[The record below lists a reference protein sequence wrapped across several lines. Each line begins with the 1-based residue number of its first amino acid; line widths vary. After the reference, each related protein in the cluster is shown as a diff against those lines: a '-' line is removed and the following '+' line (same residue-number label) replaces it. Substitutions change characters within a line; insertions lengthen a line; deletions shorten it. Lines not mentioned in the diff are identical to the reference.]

1 MNSAQNRLSRRA
13 FLGIAGG
20 LAAGAPVLA
29 ACGSGSPPGASAK
42 PGSSGGKSIDM
53 WLIDTGAYGPL
64 FDAIK
69 KYEQQKGVKINVTML
84 PNTLAGKQKLIIGMT
99 AKKPPVVVVTG
110 GSGNLKPYVASKKV
124 IPLDAALT
132 SANPNWKTD
141 YLPLGLKQGTY
152 DGTVYGVPVA
162 GTQPD
167 FMFYSKPVYDHL
179 GLQVPTT
186 YEHLLENA
194 AAAKGKGVIPFS
206 LGNASGWPGLIWFEF
221 LATRI
226 GGPEPFE
233 RVVSGD
239 TSAWTDPSF
248 VSAVN
253 ELQKIIK
260 ANYFQPGFEAVDW
273 ANGVPD
279 AVLVTGK
286 SSMEFMVN
294 FLYNVVGQK
303 YPEFL
308 KDGSLGWF
316 EFPVIQGSRGKTTDQ
331 IGNVSLY
338 ASITA
343 AASDQEKEVAADFL
357 ATVPVSKEYAEAG
370 LKASVIPLSKA
381 TGEALQ
387 TYSGPG
393 ADMNKY
399 TYEAVTNATS
409 YQTSWDNAIPGSQQ
423 NALFTNLG
431 NVFTLQW
438 DGQKFAEEMS
448 KVGT

>member
-1 MNSAQNRLSRRA
+1 MNSTQNRLSRRA

-20 LAAGAPVLA
+20 LAAGVPVLA
-29 ACGSGSPPGASAK
+29 SCGSSGGNSNANAN
-42 PGSSGGKSIDM
+42 SSGGKSIDM

-64 FDAIK
+64 FDTMK
-69 KYEQQKGVKINVTML
+69 KYEQQKGVKINVTTL

-99 AKKPPVVVVTG
+99 AQKPPVVVVTG

-132 SANPNWKTD
+132 SANPNWKTE

-152 DGTVYGVPVA
+152 DGTVYGIPLA

-167 FMFYSKPVYDHL
+167 FMFYSKPVYDHI
-179 GLQVPTT
+179 GLQAPTT
-186 YEHLLENA
+186 YAQLKQNA
-194 AAAKGKGVIPFS
+194 AVAKGKGLIPFS
-206 LGNASGWPGLIWFEF
+206 LGNESGWPGLIWFEF

-233 RVVSGD
+233 RVVAGD
-239 TSAWTDPSF
+239 SSAWTDPSF
-248 VSAVN
+248 VSAID
-253 ELQKIIK
+253 EMQKLIK
-260 ANYFQPGFEAVDW
+260 ANYFQPGFESVDW

-279 AVLVTGK
+279 ALLVTGK

-294 FLYNVVGQK
+294 FLYNLVGQK
-303 YPEFL
+303 YPQFM

-316 EFPVIQGSRGKTTDQ
+316 DFPVVQGGKGKTTDL

-343 AASDQEKEVAADFL
+343 ASTDQEKEIAADFL

-370 LKASVIPLSKA
+370 LKASVVPLSKA
-381 TGEALQ
+381 TGEALK
-387 TYSGPG
+387 TYSGPA

-399 TYEAVTNATS
+399 TYDAVINATS

-431 NVFTLQW
+431 NVFTLEW

-448 KVGT
+448 KAGS